1 MYPPCIDGRIDTEAF
16 MSIPFTQLNI
26 SPVTQEKLQSSDVT
40 NKMQL
45 AQGQGCTSDE
55 EALSVLMILS
65 QDDDASVSAVAKG
78 SFASCF

>member
-1 MYPPCIDGRIDTEAF
+1 
-16 MSIPFTQLNI
+16 MSIPFIQLGI

-55 EALSVLMILS
+55 EAFIGTN
-65 QDDDASVSAVAKG
+65 DFVSGHRPFGVCG
-78 SFASCF
+78 C